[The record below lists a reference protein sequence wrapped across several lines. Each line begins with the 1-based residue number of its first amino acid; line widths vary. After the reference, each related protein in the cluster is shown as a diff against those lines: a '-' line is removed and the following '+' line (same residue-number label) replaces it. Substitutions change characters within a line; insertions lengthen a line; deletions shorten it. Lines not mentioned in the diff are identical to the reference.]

1 MKEKG
6 GKRKRDADTNH
17 RATPSTALKEAK
29 DDERERGGEK
39 ERCRYKPSQIQTIAP
54 HHPPR

>member
-6 GKRKRDADTNH
+6 GGERDADTNH

-29 DDERERGGEK
+29 DDEREGGGR
-39 ERCRYKPSQIQTIAP
+39 ERCRYNPTQIQTIAP